1 MSDYSEKISN
11 IKKQKNVDI
20 IKIPFLEQI
29 ISLRVIDDSPETIKL
44 STIWRK
50 NNLQWFHTEFSPT
63 EEKSQKWIKKILDD
77 PQRILF
83 MIFLDGKKIGQT
95 GLNTYVES
103 ENSIDV
109 TGTIKD
115 KSVKDHRIMEY
126 ARKALIRWAFEYL
139 DVSKVIIRHF
149 SDNYKAINLS
159 ERCGLLPINSIP
171 MKRKIINNE
180 LSWRKTTLNSD
191 KEIAEK
197 YLIEMGITRENFYKN
212 FTINE

>member
-1 MSDYSEKISN
+1 MSYTEKISN

-63 EEKSQKWIKKILDD
+63 EEKSQKWIKKTLDD

-171 MKRKIINNE
+171 MKRKII
-180 LSWRKTTLNSD
+180 
-191 KEIAEK
+191 I
-197 YLIEMGITRENFYKN
+197 
-212 FTINE
+212 

>member
-1 MSDYSEKISN
+1 MSYTEKISN

-20 IKIPFLEQI
+20 ITIPFLEQI

-191 KEIAEK
+191 KEIAER
-197 YLIEMGITRENFYKN
+197 YLIVMGITRENFYKN